1 MYAILSSWDDPR
13 EIFILRFQNTQS
25 QMHIASCYC
34 TDRCVY
40 VILTLTL
47 YVILTFCCTTA
58 CFIKFFIHLIYNLS
72 DNFTLAISLLMFL
85 IASHQIHSH
94 RYAQAP
100 CYEQF
105 WVEKEGGA
113 FRAQCL
119 IYGK

>member
-47 YVILTFCCTTA
+47 YVILT
-58 CFIKFFIHLIYNLS
+58 CFVVLQHVLQNFSFI
-72 DNFTLAISLLMFL
+72 
-85 IASHQIHSH
+85 
-94 RYAQAP
+94 
-100 CYEQF
+100 
-105 WVEKEGGA
+105 
-113 FRAQCL
+113 
-119 IYGK
+119 